1 MPPSALVVGEAD
13 SGWSLGALP
22 GPFHHNEFLPVA
34 GEVSPARRLLQGRQ
48 TVSGESSVNP

>member
-1 MPPSALVVGEAD
+1 MPPSALGGGAD

-22 GPFHHNEFLPVA
+22 GPFHRNEFLPVA
-34 GEVSPARRLLQGRQ
+34 GEVSPARRLLRGRQ